1 MKSFILTEGHHLI
14 LRREGS
20 TISVPAR
27 NATTFDSLIAVD
39 GSPPRQILKVDRV
52 LLPQS
57 DFVQIYTS
65 TSTLILN
72 GDILGSC
79 KSESDGS
86 DYFVAPLAFLARYLG
101 LSLPQKLAN
110 LYQALNLNAV
120 VKPALKYFL

>member
-1 MKSFILTEGHHLI
+1 M
-14 LRREGS
+14 
-20 TISVPAR
+20 
-27 NATTFDSLIAVD
+27 
-39 GSPPRQILKVDRV
+39 

-79 KSESDGS
+79 KSENDGS
-86 DYFVAPLAFLARYLG
+86 DYFLAPLTFLARYFH

-110 LYQALNLNAV
+110 LYQALNLNAL
-120 VKPALKYFL
+120 VKPALSYFL

>member
-1 MKSFILTEGHHLI
+1 MKSFILTEGHNLI

-27 NATTFDSLIAVD
+27 NATTFDSLISVD
-39 GSPPRQILKVDRV
+39 GSLRQILKVDRV

-79 KSESDGS
+79 KSKKDGS
-86 DYFVAPLAFLARYLG
+86 DYFVAPLAFLARYLAP
-101 LSLPQKLAN
+101 SLPQKLAN

-120 VKPALKYFL
+120 VKPAL

>member
-20 TISVPAR
+20 TVSVPAR
-27 NATTFDSLIAVD
+27 NATTLDALISIN
-39 GSPPRQILKVDRV
+39 GNPRQIITVNRV

-72 GDILGSC
+72 GEILGSC
-79 KSESDGS
+79 KSEKDGS
-86 DYFVAPLAFLARYLG
+86 DYFLAPLTFLARYVH

-110 LYQALNLNAV
+110 LYQALNLNAL
-120 VKPALKYFL
+120 VKPALSYFL

>member
-1 MKSFILTEGHHLI
+1 LKSFILTERHHLI

-20 TISVPAR
+20 TVSVPAT
-27 NATTFDSLIAVD
+27 NATTSDTLISLD
-39 GSPPRQILKVDRV
+39 GTPRQILKVNRV

-57 DFVQIYTS
+57 EFVQIYTS

-79 KSESDGS
+79 KSEKDGS
-86 DYFVAPLAFLARYLG
+86 DYFLAPLAFLARYLH

-110 LYQALNLNAV
+110 LY
-120 VKPALKYFL
+120 